1 MRHHLKYRPKLM
13 EEIKLKLHMLDY
25 DSNET
30 MIYIESILSVRINL
44 TNIKMIRSNIIGLKE
59 KLSI

>member
-1 MRHHLKYRPKLM
+1 
-13 EEIKLKLHMLDY
+13 MLDY